1 VHRQK
6 KQVHRKMHTS
16 ESQQQ
21 LKDIKLLIAGSLNH
35 TKCHI
40 THSKCP
46 PHKCLPRCGTAS
58 AYQQDMNFE
67 LVNLPISVRKNC
79 INLATL
85 IRDKLGRENQ
95 QSLAYK
101 TKNTLLNSLSHCKDT
116 DKKTVEGFLLEHS
129 V

>member
-1 VHRQK
+1 
-6 KQVHRKMHTS
+6 
-16 ESQQQ
+16 
-21 LKDIKLLIAGSLNH
+21 
-35 TKCHI
+35 
-40 THSKCP
+40 
-46 PHKCLPRCGTAS
+46 
-58 AYQQDMNFE
+58 MNFE